1 MIKTSCNAHR
11 FEISEHQERVNLR
24 ASRGETKA
32 QRVQVVIHFTT
43 SLIEQEETGEPS
55 ANVYFMPG
63 TVAATG
69 AVWAARLWM
78 EQFTGK

>member
-1 MIKTSCNAHR
+1 MFFFSFDPHENIVI
-11 FEISEHQERVNLR
+11 FIYD
-24 ASRGETKA
+24 RGETKA

-43 SLIEQEETGEPS
+43 SLIEQGETGEPS
-55 ANVYFMPG
+55 ANVYFVPG

-78 EQFTGK
+78 EPFTGK